1 MLRRFAGLAAFL
13 IGGLVAPAPVGAQ
26 PAAPRPVPVA
36 QPALSQAP
44 VAAMPTVAPSA
55 PARHALVIGNS
66 RYLQAPL
73 RNPANDARA
82 VAQRLRAAGFEVVEQ
97 LDAGRDDMH
106 RSIRE
111 FAQTLG
117 RTRGVGVF
125 YYAGHGVQLNWR
137 NFLVPVDARI
147 RARADLQSQAVDLG
161 LLLDQLGQ
169 ARNAANLI
177 ILDACRDNPFGP
189 DFRVDD
195 KGLSQIDAPPGT
207 LLAYATAPGN
217 VADDGPDDNG
227 LYTGSL
233 LREMSTEGAAIEDVF
248 KRVRLSVR
256 RASRG
261 AQIPW
266 ESTSLESDFAFVPSS
281 VPRDAAR
288 EFDEDLARW
297 MGLRSSSSVDE
308 LEAFIRHRPDGKFSE
323 LAQHRLD
330 QLLAAR
336 RERGIRPQAPRGEA
350 CACGPAPQSAEA
362 VGYRVGE
369 RYVYRRTD
377 LARGT
382 AREPLRLTVSR
393 IQNDEVFYEDSP
405 WVTDLFGNN
414 VRDAEGRRW
423 TPYQFFI
430 PEYPVGKR
438 WSAQFVATLPDGR
451 AVSMRFA
458 LRVAGRERITLPAG
472 TFDALRIE
480 ARGANL
486 VNGALLERT
495 AWVAPEKMRGFLAL
509 ESVARVDGKVVDG
522 ERIELSEYAQAAPR
536 RVSPAGY
543 P

>member
-1 MLRRFAGLAAFL
+1 
-13 IGGLVAPAPVGAQ
+13 
-26 PAAPRPVPVA
+26 
-36 QPALSQAP
+36 
-44 VAAMPTVAPSA
+44 VAPSA

-169 ARNAANLI
+169 ARKAANLI

-266 ESTSLESDFAFVPSS
+266 ESTSLESDFSFVPSS

-308 LEAFIRHRPDGKFSE
+308 LEAFIR
-323 LAQHRLD
+323 Q
-330 QLLAAR
+330 
-336 RERGIRPQAPRGEA
+336 
-350 CACGPAPQSAEA
+350 
-362 VGYRVGE
+362 
-369 RYVYRRTD
+369 
-377 LARGT
+377 
-382 AREPLRLTVSR
+382 REPGATRIEVCHTDSR
-393 IQNDEVFYEDSP
+393 IVLRRGWTPLRDDCVAEPGDEV
-405 WVTDLFGNN
+405 L
-414 VRDAEGRRW
+414 
-423 TPYQFFI
+423 
-430 PEYPVGKR
+430 
-438 WSAQFVATLPDGR
+438 
-451 AVSMRFA
+451 A
-458 LRVAGRERITLPAG
+458 LRFTGHGGPGGGWGAGLCAGRFEEAG
-472 TFDALRIE
+472 AAVLSRCL
-480 ARGANL
+480 G
-486 VNGALLERT
+486 GC
-495 AWVAPEKMRGFLAL
+495 G
-509 ESVARVDGKVVDG
+509 SGVVVVWWG
-522 ERIELSEYAQAAPR
+522 R
-536 RVSPAGY
+536 
-543 P
+543 